1 MSGAPAG
8 DDFLLEVCDIATLQ
22 AAYEL
27 VEDSTEE
34 DHGEEWFINLQNH
47 LIWGS
52 YGRDYDPDADLVT
65 LCAIDIIQ
73 RRHGLLR
80 SEIPGRAAEIL
91 AGLLPERKEEASL

>member
-1 MSGAPAG
+1 MIGAPAA
-8 DDFLLEVCDIATLQ
+8 DDFLLEVCDVATLQ

-27 VEDSTEE
+27 VEDSAEE

-52 YGRDYDPDADLVT
+52 YGRDCDPDADLAT
-65 LCAIDIIQ
+65 LYAIGIV
-73 RRHGLLR
+73 RRRRGLLC

-91 AGLLPERKEEASL
+91 AGLLPEHREEASL